1 MGISIF
7 SGINIYGR
15 RFKKLTKKLALTVL
29 SLLMLPAILLGQ
41 ACAPAAK
48 LAQAKPLSF
57 EAVTFTSEHPGFTI
71 QYPKAW
77 ITKPFPVES
86 KSVLF
91 VGASEDSAADSF
103 SIFVADSVDD
113 VASALKD
120 GIERLP
126 AFVAEN
132 ATARIKSVIPVL
144 MADGQTEATEL
155 IFTAKVSTYDIWFYC
170 YAFDRDGKTICFVG
184 DTLGGDNS
192 KALIKEIAH
201 TLKSK

>member
-1 MGISIF
+1 
-7 SGINIYGR
+7 
-15 RFKKLTKKLALTVL
+15 LTKNMALTVL
-29 SLLMLPAILLGQ
+29 SLLVLPGILLSQ
-41 ACAPAAK
+41 ACAPTAK
-48 LAQAKPLSF
+48 LSQEKPLSF

-71 QYPKAW
+71 QYPKSW
-77 ITKPFPVES
+77 VTKQFPVES

-91 VGASEDSAADSF
+91 VGDSDDNAADSF
-103 SIFVADSVDD
+103 SVFVADPVDD
-113 VASALKD
+113 VASTLKA
-120 GIERLP
+120 GIENLP

-144 MADGQTEATEL
+144 MADGKTEATEL

-170 YAFDRDGKTICFVG
+170 YAFNKDGKTICFVG
-184 DTLGGDNS
+184 DTLGGDSS